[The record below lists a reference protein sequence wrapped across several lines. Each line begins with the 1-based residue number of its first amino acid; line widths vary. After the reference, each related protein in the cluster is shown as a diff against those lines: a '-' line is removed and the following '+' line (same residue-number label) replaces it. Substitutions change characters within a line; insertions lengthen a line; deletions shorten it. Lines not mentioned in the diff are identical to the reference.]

1 MCVCEVFFFCC
12 CVVIIFVFNVMHF
25 ENCFLFKEKDSK
37 LILWT
42 SEEFTE
48 SKKLDVFG

>member
-25 ENCFLFKEKDSK
+25 ENCFLLKAKDSK

-42 SEEFTE
+42 SEEFAE
-48 SKKLDVFG
+48 SKKQDVLG